1 MYDFLGLAL
10 YTVIIFGV
18 GCLFLALRLATH
30 KDPKEVDDKLK
41 ELRNSIDDLKGM
53 F

>member
-1 MYDFLGLAL
+1 MYDFLGLVL
-10 YTVIIFGV
+10 YIVIVFSM
-18 GCLFLALRLATH
+18 GCVFQTLKLATH
-30 KDPKEVDDKLK
+30 KDPKEVDNKLK